1 MSEVQKPTVEEQ
13 VVAPAPETTIP
24 PTTTEA
30 PVVEP
35 VEEPKVE
42 EPVAATEPAVETP
55 AVVVEEPTAEA
66 TTEAAPV
73 AKEVTPVEEGVLGY
87 KGPGLLK
94 SFIFQKKHFW
104 FGSEPVEHK
113 NLSSYLRGEK
123 PDVANHNAA
132 WSSHTGNGLLFFSKK
147 ASDKASP
154 AGILNLSEASDVS
167 EDGTV
172 DFFFSIH
179 GHKHTFQAANVAERD
194 NWVATL
200 KTKIAEAK
208 EISESVK
215 ESETYKTSI
224 AALAKPF
231 SGAATPKKEA
241 KEEKKEEKA
250 EAKAEKKEEKAEA
263 KEEQKEENAEAKAEA
278 KEEKKEEKAELKAE
292 KKDRKSRSA
301 SRKGDKRTSIF
312 GALPGFGKKEE
323 KTEAPKDEVVA
334 SPSTEE
340 PVVASD
346 ASPAPV
352 VDAPVATEALA
363 TTEEAAI
370 APAVEE
376 PVAAAAPVE
385 KPVEKPVPT
394 KRNSIFG
401 TLQSRFSNKKPEP
414 EAVSPVVAAKDEEP
428 VSENAPVIPA
438 VDTTEP
444 LATNAD
450 ASAPAETTEVPT
462 INGETPKAAE
472 TPMTKADKRKSS
484 LPWLSKK
491 DKSAATS
498 DEETEKPKSPFAKL
512 RATVKS
518 KSSPKTD
525 KTAEKP
531 LEPTVEAKAEDKIDE
546 ETVATE
552 AEAEAAPAAT
562 EPVVSEPVVAAPTST
577 TPQVSA
583 TA

>member
-1 MSEVQKPTVEEQ
+1 MSEVQKPIIEEQ
-13 VVAPAPETTIP
+13 VAAPAPETT
-24 PTTTEA
+24 TTSTEA

-35 VEEPKVE
+35 VEEPQIE
-42 EPVAATEPAVETP
+42 EPVAATEPAIETP
-55 AVVVEEPTAEA
+55 AVVVEEPTAEV
-66 TTEAAPV
+66 TTDAAPV

-147 ASDKASP
+147 ATDKASP

-167 EDGTV
+167 EDGSV

-194 NWVATL
+194 NWIATL

-208 EISESVK
+208 EIAESVK

-231 SGAATPKKEA
+231 SGAATPKKE
-241 KEEKKEEKA
+241 EKKEEKA

-263 KEEQKEENAEAKAEA
+263 KEAKEEQKEENAEAKAEA
-278 KEEKKEEKAELKAE
+278 KEEKAELKAE

-312 GALPGFGKKEE
+312 GAIPGFGGKKEE

-340 PVVASD
+340 PVVATD
-346 ASPAPV
+346 ASAAPV
-352 VDAPVATEALA
+352 ADAPVATEVPA

-376 PVAAAAPVE
+376 PVAAAA
-385 KPVEKPVPT
+385 PVEKPVPT

-444 LATNAD
+444 LTTNVD
-450 ASAPAETTEVPT
+450 ASAPAETTEVPV

-518 KSSPKTD
+518 KSSPKGD

-531 LEPTVEAKAEDKIDE
+531 LEPTAEAKAEDKIDE
-546 ETVATE
+546 ETITTE

-562 EPVVSEPVVAAPTST
+562 EPVVSEPVVASPTST

>member
-1 MSEVQKPTVEEQ
+1 MSEIQKPIVEEP
-13 VVAPAPETTIP
+13 VVAESAPVTTA
-24 PTTTEA
+24 TDA

-35 VEEPKVE
+35 VAEPKVE
-42 EPVAATEPAVETP
+42 EPVAATEPVAETP
-55 AVVVEEPTAEA
+55 AVVEEPATEA
-66 TTEAAPV
+66 VADAAPV
-73 AKEVTPVEEGVLGY
+73 KEVNFIEEGVLGY

-132 WSSHTGNGLLFFSKK
+132 WSSHTGKGLLFFSKK
-147 ASDKASP
+147 SSDKASP

-167 EDGTV
+167 EDGTA
-172 DFFFSIH
+172 DFFFAIH
-179 GHKHTFQAANVAERD
+179 GHKHTFQAANPAERD
-194 NWVATL
+194 NWVATM
-200 KTKIAEAK
+200 KVKVAEAK
-208 EISESVK
+208 EIAESVK
-215 ESETYKTSI
+215 ESETYKTSH

-250 EAKAEKKEEKAEA
+250 EIKAEKKEEKAEA
-263 KEEQKEENAEAKAEA
+263 KEAKEEQKEEQAEAKAEA
-278 KEEKKEEKAELKAE
+278 KEEKKEEKAELKVE

-312 GALPGFGKKEE
+312 GAIPGFGKKEE

-340 PVVASD
+340 PVVATD
-346 ASPAPV
+346 ASAAPV
-352 VDAPVATEALA
+352 VEEPVATEVPA

-376 PVAAAAPVE
+376 PVAAAAVPAD
-385 KPVEKPVPT
+385 KPVPT

-401 TLQSRFSNKKPEP
+401 TLQSRFSHKKPEP
-414 EAVSPVVAAKDEEP
+414 EAVSPVIAPKDEEP

-444 LATNAD
+444 LNTNVE
-450 ASAPAETTEVPT
+450 APAPVEATEAPVT
-462 INGETPKAAE
+462 NGETPKAVE
-472 TPMTKADKRKSS
+472 TPITKADKRKSS
-484 LPWLSKK
+484 LPWLNKK

-518 KSSPKTD
+518 KSSPKAD

-531 LEPTVEAKAEDKIDE
+531 LEPAAETTAEDKIEE
-546 ETVATE
+546 ETTATE
-552 AEAEAAPAAT
+552 AAPVVT
-562 EPVVSEPVVAAPTST
+562 EPVVSEPVVAAPAST